1 MKKITLF
8 QMFFLLAVLL
18 LLSCDQP
25 RRSTVV
31 PDTPLLTFERTGGI
45 AGFQDRLL
53 IGYKGEYYL
62 VRSGRPERIGSLSP
76 QRLSQLR
83 SWMERVAPFTLRLED
98 NPGGP
103 DNLIRQLIWAGQGR
117 SVPDEALQQEILNWA
132 ISLLDELS
140 APTDTK
146 QP

>member
-1 MKKITLF
+1 MKKTMLF
-8 QMFFLLAVLL
+8 PMLCLLAALL

-25 RRSTVV
+25 RRSTAV
-31 PDTPLLTFERTGGI
+31 PDAPLLSFERTGGI

-53 IGYKGEYYL
+53 IGYGGEYYV
-62 VRSGRPERIGSLSP
+62 VRSGRAERIGSLSP
-76 QRLSQLR
+76 DRLNQLKN
-83 SWMERVAPFTLRLED
+83 WMERTAPFTLRLED

-103 DNLIRQLIWAGQGR
+103 DNLVRQLTWAGQGR
-117 SVPDEALQQEILNWA
+117 IVPDETVQYEILNWA